1 MNIKPTGKKKKNEH
15 HQIKEHEQGQ
25 IQENE
30 D

>member
-1 MNIKPTGKKKKNEH
+1 MNIKPTGKKKNEH